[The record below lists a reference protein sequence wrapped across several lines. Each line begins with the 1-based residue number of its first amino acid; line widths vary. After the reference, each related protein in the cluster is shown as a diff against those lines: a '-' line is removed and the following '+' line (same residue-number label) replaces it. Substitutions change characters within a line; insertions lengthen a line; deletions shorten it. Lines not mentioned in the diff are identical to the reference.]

1 MLKKSIA
8 KSHDEFLWEL
18 MDSYRN
24 QFGGGYRMEDVT
36 RWILDNELLPHP
48 SISPERLLT
57 RKLKQAARRRR
68 FKDSQGRNVRH
79 TLAAKYKRIDKNGNM
94 VFDVVYDYL
103 HEMSADF
110 ALTAFAQRNEI
121 IEKQRL
127 AATRDVHSFLDN
139 NPNAEGYESQFQF
152 GFMLEEP
159 VPVVVETIKET
170 SVSESLSRKKPK

>member
-1 MLKKSIA
+1 
-8 KSHDEFLWEL
+8 
-18 MDSYRN
+18 MDTYRS
-24 QFGGGYRMEDVT
+24 QFGGRYRMEDVT
-36 RWILDNELLPHP
+36 KWILDNELLPRL

-68 FKDSQGRNVRH
+68 FKDDQQRTARH

-94 VFDVVYDYL
+94 FFAVLYDRL

-110 ALTAFAQRNEI
+110 ALTAFAQRDKI

-127 AATRDVHSFLDN
+127 AATRDVQSFLDN
-139 NPNAEGYESQFQF
+139 NPNAKGYESQFRF

-159 VPVVVETIKET
+159 VAVVVETVEET
-170 SVSESLSRKKPK
+170 SVSESLSKNKPK